1 MVTALR
7 VIMIHITPQLNQFSY
22 LYCFNSEPLLVPRA
36 TLSSLYTYAGDK
48 LNLFFCGNR
57 DGLEVAVAYFRA
69 GYAPKHYP
77 TEKVRLILPF
87 SLVNGLFLY
96 ITT

>member
-36 TLSSLYTYAGDK
+36 TLSSLYTYAGVKIKFVFPAAVTEMGWK
-48 LNLFFCGNR
+48 LPWLTSGPVMLQN
-57 DGLEVAVAYFRA
+57 
-69 GYAPKHYP
+69 
-77 TEKVRLILPF
+77 
-87 SLVNGLFLY
+87 
-96 ITT
+96 TTQLKR